1 MQDASS
7 FAEAWGAI
15 TICMLL
21 AAVLNGCISAQAC
34 TYFSKFK
41 KDRPI
46 LRCVIALIWL
56 GSALHFACE
65 FRILHSVL
73 ITGYPKAP
81 LEVTIPFEFS
91 IAIILQVVVHC
102 CAQGVYIY
110 RMHRFGHRVWIL
122 VLCCVL
128 VVLELAFGLV
138 IAARMAHNAS
148 GAQVN
153 AVSLQTSWV
162 ITAVFATSAALDASI
177 TISIC
182 VQLRQG
188 REDGI
193 KRTRY
198 IVDRII
204 QWTVQSA
211 VLTSAVAITIVAV
224 WNTQHTRELFQP
236 GR

>member
-1 MQDASS
+1 
-7 FAEAWGAI
+7 
-15 TICMLL
+15 MLL

-46 LRCVIALIWL
+46 LRCVVRILAPRL
-56 GSALHFACE
+56 GSVLHFACE

-110 RMHRFGHRVWIL
+110 RMHRFGHRSVWIL

-128 VVLELAFGLV
+128 VALELAFGLV

-153 AVSLQTSWV
+153 AISLQTSWV

-177 TISIC
+177 TVSIC

-188 REDGI
+188 RGDGI

-204 QWTVQSA
+204 QWTVRD
-211 VLTSAVAITIVAV
+211 AVAITIVAV
-224 WNTQHTRELFQP
+224 WNTQHTRELFQF